1 MMLDNQITSLDTQ
14 TYGYEIMDTNLP
26 AIDKLTSATSVSLK
40 YWNPAT
46 DDDRSNNNHSATAA
60 VILKNESKMSDIIGH
75 HKRSRTAY
83 TSIQLVEL
91 EKEFNIN
98 KYLCRPRRIDLAN
111 RLQLTE
117 RQIKI
122 WFQNRRMKHKKDTS
136 NVKSANKSSPSS
148 PVSSSDSISNQ
159 QILQQSPKQ
168 QDTIKV
174 DECHQK
180 IVKRLMLHS
189 QYYPSTSAVKSE
201 GNISPPNQNNVA
213 QVTSYPYTVS
223 HYPTS
228 AYNYH
233 HQIYSHNNNNN
244 NVMMNDYYQKDYGL
258 VQQQQSMQNS
268 YAYSTINTC
277 LTTPP
282 PLSTPPSISNF
293 DCSPSSSDY
302 IFNGDFNL
310 NFNGSDFDASFPLID
325 GINSSKSLQFFDND
339 QTLEIK
345 QLSPIKIQ
353 SFDDD
358 DDEKKCFSDENDVVS
373 SSQSIQ
379 LPSVAV
385 NWKFSEPQMAASY

>member
-1 MMLDNQITSLDTQ
+1 MV
-14 TYGYEIMDTNLP
+14 TNLP
-26 AIDKLTSATSVSLK
+26 AIDKLTNSTSVSLK

-46 DDDRSNNNHSATAA
+46 DDDRSNNNNTATAA
-60 VILKNESKMSDIIGH
+60 VILKNESKMVDIIGH

-83 TSIQLVEL
+83 TSVQLIEL

-136 NVKSANKSSPSS
+136 NVKSVNKSSPSS
-148 PVSSSDSISNQ
+148 PVSSSDSINNQ
-159 QILQQSPKQ
+159 QILKSPKHQ
-168 QDTIKV
+168 QDTPKQ

-180 IVKRLMLHS
+180 IVKRLMSHS
-189 QYYPSTSAVKSE
+189 QYYPSTSVVKSE
-201 GNISPPNQNNVA
+201 GNITPPNQNNVA
-213 QVTSYPYTVS
+213 QFTSYPYTVS

-233 HQIYSHNNNNN
+233 HQIYSINNNN
-244 NVMMNDYYQKDYGL
+244 NVMMTDYYQKDYGFTQQA
-258 VQQQQSMQNS
+258 QQQEPIQNS

-282 PLSTPPSISNF
+282 PLSTPTSISNF

-339 QTLEIK
+339 QSLEIK

-358 DDEKKCFSDENDVVS
+358 DEKKCFSDESDVVS

-379 LPSVAV
+379 LPSVGV
-385 NWKFSEPQMAASY
+385 NWKFSEPQMTASY